1 MLTPFKLLLL
11 VSLILLTGCTVQEK
25 SWEKVSPV
33 FIKEEAK
40 KHIDSTKVVVSLD
53 QDKRLGIPVLGQRTS
68 HQYFGV
74 VGKLAES
81 GMLRFENSLSE
92 RQRSLLRGIDKAA
105 FRFNTGSKFRVATEK
120 SLYSLA
126 WLKVSSVI
134 NETDLHI
141 PDIDAMVKTLDE
153 DAMLLIDNRYLMAI
167 DFSSITVF
175 SYVTLYAH
183 EENLVQ
189 IAKSAKPY
197 EEPPTLY
204 KNLFS
209 YEFRY
214 AGSYTTADE
223 ALEGWNKNEGEM
235 VKRAI
240 VESISSLTSQIA
252 TDLSFIT
259 EK

>member
-1 MLTPFKLLLL
+1 MQTPVKILYIACLL
-11 VSLILLTGCTVQEK
+11 LLTGCTVQEK

-40 KHIDSTKVVVSLD
+40 KHIDSTKLVISID

-81 GMLRFENSLSE
+81 GLLRFENSLSE
-92 RQRSLLRGIDKAA
+92 KQRNLLRGVDKAA
-105 FRFNTGSKFRVATEK
+105 FRFDTGSKFRDTLENN
-120 SLYSLA
+120 LHSLA
-126 WLKVSSVI
+126 WLKVSSVV
-134 NETDLHI
+134 NETNLHI
-141 PDIDAMVKTLDE
+141 PDIEAMVKTMDE

-175 SYVTLYAH
+175 SYATLYAH
-183 EENLVQ
+183 DENLVK

-197 EEPPTLY
+197 EDPPTLY

-209 YEFRY
+209 NFFNFGAFMNLY
-214 AGSYTTADE
+214 
-223 ALEGWNKNEGEM
+223 
-235 VKRAI
+235 
-240 VESISSLTSQIA
+240 
-252 TDLSFIT
+252 SFFCNDFA
-259 EK
+259 